1 MKKHVS
7 VLGAGLTGPLLAI
20 YLARRGYT
28 VDVYERRGDMR
39 TTSVERGR
47 SINLALSTRG
57 IHALEATGI
66 ADDVLAD
73 AIPMYGR
80 MIHGLDSSTTLQPY
94 GVEGQ
99 AINSISRSG
108 LNIELMNAADRCGG
122 VTFHFNQ
129 RCVGVDLTTRTITL
143 ADDRTGATREV
154 AVEKLIAADGAN
166 SALRQAFE
174 DAVPGFHADV
184 EWLEHGYKELSIPP
198 GPDGAHLI
206 ETHALHI
213 WPRHDFM
220 MIGLPNPDGTFTCT
234 IFAPMTGTNGFE
246 AVRSDEQVTSY
257 FERYYPDALPLMPT
271 LLEDW
276 HHNPT
281 SGLATV
287 RCGPWHHDD
296 WALLMGDAAHAIV
309 PFYGQGMNACFED
322 VFVFDQ
328 LMETTSDW
336 GKLIRAFYDTR
347 KPDADAIADLA
358 LANFVE
364 MRSKVVDPRFLQK
377 KRIDTALHELFPD
390 RWIPL
395 YSMVTFSTIPYSE
408 AAERA
413 RQQDNMLEEIGYD
426 VVENAIAMG
435 SDRVQEVLFGE
446 D

>member
-1 MKKHVS
+1 MKKHVTI
-7 VLGAGLTGPLLAI
+7 LGAGLTGPLLAV
-20 YLARRGYT
+20 YLAKRGFT
-28 VDVYERRGDMR
+28 VDVFERRGDMR
-39 TTSVERGR
+39 TTNVERGR

-66 ADDVLAD
+66 ADEVLAD
-73 AIPMYGR
+73 AIPMFGR
-80 MIHGLDSSTTLQPY
+80 MIHDVDGRTGLQPY
-94 GVEGQ
+94 GGEGQ

-108 LNIELMNAADRCGG
+108 LNIELMNAAERVGG

-129 RCVGVDLTTRTITL
+129 RCVGVDLRTRTITL
-143 ADDRTGATREV
+143 ADDRTAATRELK
-154 AVEKLIAADGAN
+154 VEKLIATDGAN
-166 SALRQAFE
+166 SALRQALE
-174 DAVPGFHADV
+174 EQVPAFTSDV
-184 EWLEHGYKELSIPP
+184 AWLEHGYKELSIPATES
-198 GPDGAHLI
+198 GAHLM
-206 ETHALHI
+206 EMNALHI

-220 MIGLPNPDGTFTCT
+220 MIALPNPDGTFTCT
-234 IFAPMTGTNGFE
+234 LFAPMTGENSFE
-246 AVRSDEQVTSY
+246 TLRSDEQVTTY
-257 FERYYPDALPLMPT
+257 FRKYYPDAVPMMPT

-276 HHNPT
+276 HANPT

-287 RCGPWHHDD
+287 HCGPWHHDD

-328 LMETTSDW
+328 LMEKITSW
-336 GKLIRAFYDTR
+336 GELIRTFYDHR

-377 KRIDTALHELFPD
+377 KRIDSALHEMFPD
-390 RWIPL
+390 RWMPL

-413 RQQDNMLEEIGYD
+413 RQQDNLLDQVGYD
-426 VVENAIAMG
+426 VIENAIAMG
-435 SDRVQEVLFGE
+435 SQRVEEVLFRG
-446 D
+446 

>member
-1 MKKHVS
+1 MKKHVTI
-7 VLGAGLTGPLLAI
+7 LGAGLTGPLLAV
-20 YLARRGYT
+20 YLAKRGFT

-39 TTSVERGR
+39 ETTVERGR

-66 ADDVLAD
+66 ADEVLAD

-80 MIHGLDSSTTLQPY
+80 MIHDIEGNTGLQPY
-94 GVEGQ
+94 GIEGQ

-108 LNIELMNAADRCGG
+108 LNIELMNAAERCGG
-122 VTFHFNQ
+122 VSFHFNQ
-129 RCVGVDLTTRTITL
+129 RCVGVDLERRVITL
-143 ADDRTGATREV
+143 ADDRTGETRDV
-154 AVEKLIAADGAN
+154 AVTKLIATDGAN
-166 SALRQAFE
+166 SALREAFE
-174 DAVPGFHADV
+174 DRVGGFQAQV
-184 EWLEHGYKELSIPP
+184 EWLEHGYKELSIPAAP
-198 GPDGAHLI
+198 GGGHLLDQ
-206 ETHALHI
+206 HALHI

-220 MIGLPNPDGTFTCT
+220 MIALPNPDGTFTCT
-234 IFAPMTGTNGFE
+234 IFAPMTGENSFE
-246 AVRSDEQVTSY
+246 TLRSDEAVLAY
-257 FERYYPDALPLMPT
+257 FESYYRDALPLMPT

-276 HHNPT
+276 KNNPT

-287 RCGPWHHDD
+287 HCGPWHFND

-328 LMETTSDW
+328 LMETIDDW
-336 GKLIRAFYDTR
+336 GQLIRTFYNRR
-347 KPDADAIADLA
+347 KPDTDAIADLA

-364 MRSKVVDPRFLQK
+364 MRSKVVDPKFLQK
-377 KRIDTALHELFPD
+377 KRIETALHDMFPD

-413 RQQDNMLEEIGYD
+413 RQQDNLLEEVGYD
-426 VVENAIAMG
+426 VVENAIDLG
-435 SDRVQEVLFGE
+435 SERVEEVLFKE
-446 D
+446 H

>member
-1 MKKHVS
+1 MKKHVT
-7 VLGAGLTGPLLAI
+7 VLGAGLTGPLLAV
-20 YLARRGYT
+20 YLAKRGYT
-28 VDVYERRGDMR
+28 VDVFERRGDMR
-39 TTSVERGR
+39 TSDVERGR

-66 ADDVLAD
+66 ADEVLAD

-80 MIHGLDSSTTLQPY
+80 MIHDVAGATSLQPY

-129 RCVGVDLTTRTITL
+129 RCVGSDLGTRTITL
-143 ADDRTGATREV
+143 ADDRTGKTRDV
-154 AVEKLIAADGAN
+154 VVEKLIAADGAN
-166 SALRQAFE
+166 SAVRLAMEEQL
-174 DAVPGFHADV
+174 PGIHSDV
-184 EWLEHGYKELSIPP
+184 SWLEHGYKELSIPANS
-198 GPDGAHLI
+198 DGTHRM

-213 WPRHDFM
+213 WPRHEFM
-220 MIGLPNPDGTFTCT
+220 MIALPNPDGTFTCT
-234 IFAPMTGTNGFE
+234 LFAPMTGDNSFE
-246 AVRSDEQVTSY
+246 TLRSDDVITAY
-257 FERYYPDALPLMPT
+257 FDTYYPDAVPMMPT
-271 LLEDW
+271 LLADW
-276 HHNPT
+276 HANPT

-287 RCGPWHHDD
+287 HCAPWHHDD
-296 WALLMGDAAHAIV
+296 WLLLLGDAAHAIV

-328 LMETTSDW
+328 LLETTHDW
-336 GKLIRAFYDTR
+336 SALIRLYYDHR

-364 MRSKVVDPRFLQK
+364 MRSKVIDPRFQQK
-377 KRIDTALHELFPD
+377 KRIDSSLHEMFPD
-390 RWIPL
+390 RWMPL

-413 RQQDNMLEEIGYD
+413 RQQDNLLESIGYD
-426 VVENAIAMG
+426 IVESAIALG
-435 SDRVQEVLFGE
+435 ADHAADVLFQE
-446 D
+446 R

>member
-1 MKKHVS
+1 MKKHVTI
-7 VLGAGLTGPLLAI
+7 LGAGLTGPLLAV
-20 YLARRGYT
+20 YLAKRGFT

-39 TTSVERGR
+39 LTSVERGR

-66 ADDVLAD
+66 ADEVLAD
-73 AIPMYGR
+73 AIPMLGR
-80 MIHGLDSSTTLQPY
+80 MIHDVEGETGLQPY
-94 GVEGQ
+94 GTDGQ
-99 AINSISRSG
+99 AINSVSRSG

-122 VTFHFNQ
+122 ISFHFNQ
-129 RCVGVDLTTRTITL
+129 RCVGVDLERRVITL
-143 ADDRTGATREV
+143 ADDRTGETREV
-154 AVEKLIAADGAN
+154 AVTKLIATDGAN
-166 SALRQAFE
+166 SALREAFE
-174 DAVPGFHADV
+174 ERVPGFRADV
-184 EWLEHGYKELSIPP
+184 EWLEHGYKELSIPAN
-198 GPDGAHLI
+198 PDGSHRMDPN
-206 ETHALHI
+206 ALHI

-220 MIGLPNPDGTFTCT
+220 MIALPNPDGTFTCT
-234 IFAPMTGTNGFE
+234 IFAPMTGEHSFE
-246 AVRSDEQVTSY
+246 TIRSDEAVTAY
-257 FERYYPDALPLMPT
+257 FEQYYRDALPMMPT

-276 HHNPT
+276 HGNPT

-287 RCGPWHHDD
+287 HCGPWHFND

-328 LMETTSDW
+328 LMESIDDW
-336 GKLIRAFYDTR
+336 GMLIRTFYNRR
-347 KPDADAIADLA
+347 KPDTDAIADLA

-377 KRIDTALHELFPD
+377 KRIDAALHDMFPD

-413 RQQDNMLEEIGYD
+413 RQQDLMLDEVGYD

-435 SDRVQEVLFGE
+435 AERVETILFGE
-446 D
+446 H